1 LIVSK
6 NSKRPPKSALYSRRN
21 FLKQSAL
28 TAFGLAAAGKLSPAL
43 DGLLPEASP
52 AEKSKVVLVR
62 HSKVVDADGRVQGPL
77 LQEILD
83 RAITEFSGRSAV
95 ADAWRQ
101 FVSPEDVVGL
111 KINTLGLTGVRGTDY
126 TRHFSAFNEAVA
138 SGLRRAGVK
147 DKNMIVW
154 DRSEE
159 EMTEAGL
166 TIQKDPEAMR
176 VIANKVGRRDPGD
189 YAAKAY
195 PVGGLS
201 SRASRILEDN
211 CTALINI
218 PVPKTHG
225 NAVFTCSLKNHYGSI
240 DNPSQMHPN
249 ACCDPGI
256 AEVNAIPVIREKQKL
271 VVSDALLLVIERGP
285 RWDPRFI
292 RPYGGVIV
300 GTDPVAVDA
309 VALKILDDKRAEDG
323 MDRIAARVP
332 HLALAEKLGL
342 GRSRLDDIDLV
353 EINLG

>member
-1 LIVSK
+1 MSK
-6 NSKRPPKSALYSRRN
+6 NLKWASESAMCTRRS
-21 FLKQSAL
+21 FLKHSAL
-28 TAFGLAAAGKLSPAL
+28 TAFGLAAAGKFSPAL
-43 DGLLPEASP
+43 DGLFPKASLPE
-52 AEKSKVVLVR
+52 KSRVVLVR
-62 HSKVVDADGRVQGPL
+62 HPGVIDADGRVQGRL

-111 KINTLGLTGVRGTDY
+111 KINTLGLTEVQGTDY
-126 TRHFSAFNEAVA
+126 TQHFSAINEAIA

-147 DKNMIVW
+147 DKNMVVW

-159 EMTEAGL
+159 EMAQAGL
-166 TIQKDPEAMR
+166 TIQKNPEAMR
-176 VIANKVGRRDPGD
+176 VIANKAGRRDPGD
-189 YAAKAY
+189 YAPRAY

-201 SRASRILEDN
+201 SRVSRILAEV

-225 NAVFTCSLKNHYGSI
+225 NSVFTCSLKNHYGSI
-240 DNPSQMHPN
+240 DNPSRMHAN

-285 RWDPRFI
+285 RWDRRFI

-342 GRSRLDDIDLV
+342 GQSRLDDIDLV

>member
-1 LIVSK
+1 VPKYSK
-6 NSKRPPKSALYSRRN
+6 KPIPPAPYSRRR

-28 TAFGLAAAGKLSPAL
+28 AAFGLASARKLSPAL
-43 DGLLPEASP
+43 DRLMPGGFP
-52 AEKSKVVLVR
+52 AEKSKVILVR
-62 HSKVVDADGRVQGPL
+62 HPKVIDADGQVQGPL

-83 RAITEFSGRSAV
+83 RALTEFTGRSSV

-126 TRHFSAFNEAVA
+126 TRHFSAFNEAVT
-138 SGLRRAGVK
+138 SGLRRTGVK
-147 DKNMIVW
+147 DKNMIIW

-166 TIQKDPEAMR
+166 TIQKDPGAMR
-176 VIANKVGRRDPGD
+176 VMANKVGRRDPGD
-189 YAAKAY
+189 YAPKAY

-201 SRASRILEDN
+201 SRVSRILADD
-211 CTALINI
+211 CTVLINI

-225 NAVFTCSLKNHYGSI
+225 NSVFTCSLKNHYGSI
-240 DNPSQMHPN
+240 DNPSRMHAN

-256 AEVNAIPVIREKQKL
+256 AEVNAIPIIKEKQKL

-292 RPYGGVIV
+292 RPYGGVII

-309 VALKILDDKRAEDG
+309 VALKILDDKRVEDG
-323 MDRIAARVP
+323 MDRIAPRVP
-332 HLALAEKLGL
+332 HLALAENLGL
-342 GRSRLDDIDLV
+342 GKSRLEDIDLV
-353 EINLG
+353 ELNLG

>member
-1 LIVSK
+1 MLKHSK
-6 NSKRPPKSALYSRRN
+6 KPASPTLYSRRR

-28 TAFGLAAAGKLSPAL
+28 AAFGLASAPKLSPAL
-43 DGLLPEASP
+43 HRMVLGASP

-62 HSKVVDADGRVQGPL
+62 NSKVVDAGGRVQGPL

-83 RAITEFSGRSAV
+83 RALTEFTGRSTV
-95 ADAWRQ
+95 VDAWRQ
-101 FVSPEDVVGL
+101 FISPDDVVGL

-126 TRHFSAFNEAVA
+126 TQHFSAVNEAVA

-166 TIQKDPEAMR
+166 SIQKEPGTMR

-189 YAAKAY
+189 YAPKAY
-195 PVGGLS
+195 PVGALS
-201 SRASRILEDN
+201 SQVSRILAED
-211 CTALINI
+211 CTAYINI

-240 DNPSQMHPN
+240 DNPGRMHAN
-249 ACCDPGI
+249 TCCDPGI
-256 AEVNAIPVIREKQKL
+256 AEVNAIPIIREKQKL

-309 VALKILDDKRAEDG
+309 VALKILDDKRVEDG
-323 MDRIAARVP
+323 LDRIAPRVP
-332 HLALAEKLGL
+332 HLALTEKLGL
-342 GRSRLDDIDLV
+342 GRSRLEDIDLV
-353 EINLG
+353 EIDLG

>member
-1 LIVSK
+1 MSK
-6 NSKRPPKSALYSRRN
+6 NLKRRAKSAQYTRRH
-21 FLKQSAL
+21 FLKHSAL

-43 DGLLPEASP
+43 DSLLPKASP
-52 AEKSKVVLVR
+52 AEKSRIVMVR
-62 HSKVVDADGRVQGPL
+62 HSGVVDADGRVQGPL

-83 RAITEFSGRSAV
+83 KAITEFSGRLAV

-101 FVSPEDVVGL
+101 FISPEDVVGL
-111 KINTLGLTGVRGTDY
+111 KINTLGLTEVQGTDY
-126 TRHFSAFNEAVA
+126 TQHFSAVIGAVA

-147 DKNMIVW
+147 DKNMVVW

-159 EMTEAGL
+159 EMAQAGL
-166 TIQKDPEAMR
+166 TIQKDPGLMR
-176 VIANKVGRRDPGD
+176 VIANKAGRRDPGD
-189 YAAKAY
+189 YSPKAY
-195 PVGGLS
+195 PVGELS
-201 SRASRILEDN
+201 SRVSRILADV
-211 CTALINI
+211 CTTFINI

-240 DNPSQMHPN
+240 DNPSRMHAN

-256 AEVNAIPVIREKQKL
+256 AEVNAIPIIREKQKL

-285 RWDPRFI
+285 RWDRRFI

-342 GRSRLDDIDLV
+342 GKSGLDEIDLI

>member
-1 LIVSK
+1 MSK
-6 NSKRPPKSALYSRRN
+6 NPKRPPKSALYSRRN

-28 TAFGLAAAGKLSPAL
+28 TAFGLAAAGKLSPSL
-43 DGLLPEASP
+43 DGLFPEASLP
-52 AEKSKVVLVR
+52 EKSRVVLVR
-62 HSKVVDADGRVQGPL
+62 HPGVVDADGRVQGRL

-101 FVSPEDVVGL
+101 FVSTEDVVGL
-111 KINTLGLTGVRGTDY
+111 KVNTLGLTEVQGTDC
-126 TRHFSAFNEAVA
+126 TQHFSAIIEAIA

-147 DKNMIVW
+147 DKNMVVW

-159 EMTEAGL
+159 EMVQAGL
-166 TIQKDPEAMR
+166 TIQKNPEAMR
-176 VIANKVGRRDPGD
+176 VIANKAGRRDAGD
-189 YAAKAY
+189 YSPRAY

-201 SRASRILEDN
+201 SRVSRILAEV

-225 NAVFTCSLKNHYGSI
+225 NSVFTCSLKNHYGSI
-240 DNPSQMHPN
+240 DNPSRMHAN

-285 RWDPRFI
+285 RWDRRFI

-342 GRSRLDDIDLV
+342 GQSRLDDIDLV
-353 EINLG
+353 EISLG

>member
-1 LIVSK
+1 VSK
-6 NSKRPPKSALYSRRN
+6 NSKQPALSELYTRRH
-21 FLKQSAL
+21 FLKHSAL
-28 TAFGLAAAGKLSPAL
+28 TAFGLAAAGKFSPAFER
-43 DGLLPEASP
+43 LLPEVSP
-52 AEKSKVVLVR
+52 TKKSKVVLVR

-83 RAITEFSGRSAV
+83 RALIEFSGRSSV

-111 KINTLGLTGVRGTDY
+111 KINTLGLTGVRGTEF
-126 TRHFSAFNEAVA
+126 TGHFSAFNEAVA

-166 TIQKDPEAMR
+166 TIQKDPGAMR
-176 VIANKVGRRDPGD
+176 LMANKVGRRDPGD
-189 YAAKAY
+189 YAPKAY

-201 SRASRILEDN
+201 SRVSRILADD

-225 NAVFTCSLKNHYGSI
+225 NSVFTCSLKNHYGSI
-240 DNPSQMHPN
+240 DNPSRMHAN

-256 AEVNAIPVIREKQKL
+256 AEVNAIPIIKEKQKL

-292 RPYGGVIV
+292 RAYGGVIV

-309 VALKILDDKRAEDG
+309 VALKILDDKRAADG
-323 MDRIAARVP
+323 LDRIAPRVP
-332 HLALAEKLGL
+332 HLVLAEKLGL
-342 GRSRLDDIDLV
+342 GKSRLEDIDLV
-353 EINLG
+353 ELDLG